1 LIVLGEDQ
9 IPDEEAQEIVDDMD
23 RLFGPLPNPIHEPKR
38 ALSYLKR
45 YRYYLIQNKQKI
57 PGTE

>member
-1 LIVLGEDQ
+1 MIVLGEDH
-9 IPDEEAQEIVDDMD
+9 IPDEEAQEIIEDMD

-45 YRYYLIQNKQKI
+45 YRYHLTQTKQRI